1 MIKVVILE
9 DEAPARKKLKN
20 FLEKAEQPIFI
31 LKEIETINDALLFFQ
46 TKPDVDLILSDIEL
60 RDGNVFEIFNTI
72 EITAPII
79 FITAY
84 DHFWMNA
91 FETNGI
97 EYLIKP
103 YAFSRFEKALQ
114 KYTALKTN
122 LSVSPNALFQ
132 KIDAYYQNKKALQPN
147 YKEYI
152 PVKSASG
159 IYFLKVIDIAFVQ
172 SDYGVLF
179 AYDAMNKKHLLNQSS
194 LKELQE
200 LLNPDLFF
208 KINRSELVNKSYIDK
223 INRYNKNTV
232 AIYIKTHILKTSQN
246 TSASFNLWMGVR

>member
-9 DEAPARKKLKN
+9 DETPARKKLKT
-20 FLEKAEQPIFI
+20 FLEKTEESIVVI
-31 LKEIETINDALLFFQ
+31 KEIETINEALTFFQ
-46 TKPDVDLILSDIEL
+46 TKPEIDLILSDIEL
-60 RDGNVFEIFNTI
+60 RDGNVFEIYNQI
-72 EITAPII
+72 EVTAPII

-103 YAFSRFEKALQ
+103 YSFSRFEKALQ
-114 KYTALKTN
+114 KYGSLKSN
-122 LSVSPNALFQ
+122 LSATHNDIFQ
-132 KIDAYYQNKKALQPN
+132 KIDAYYQSKTALQPT

-159 IYFLKVIDIAFVQ
+159 IYFLKVTDITFIQ

-179 AYDAMNKKHLLNQSS
+179 AYDLSNKKHLLNQTS
-194 LKELQE
+194 LKEIQE
-200 LLNPDLFF
+200 MLNPAVFF
-208 KINRSELVNKSYIDK
+208 KINRSELVNKSYIEK
-223 INRYNKNTV
+223 INRYTKNTV
-232 AIYIKTHILKTSQN
+232 AIHVKTHVLKTSQN
-246 TSASFNLWMGVR
+246 NTASFNSWMGLR